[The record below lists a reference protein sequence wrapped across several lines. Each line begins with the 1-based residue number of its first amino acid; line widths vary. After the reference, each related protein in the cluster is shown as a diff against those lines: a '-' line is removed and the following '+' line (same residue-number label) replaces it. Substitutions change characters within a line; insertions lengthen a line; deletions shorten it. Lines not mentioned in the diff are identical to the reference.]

1 MLERIDMRQSTK
13 SSPVNSHN
21 RVRVSREITRAMALW
36 FDEVLVLVKE
46 GWLAI
51 AHSTPLSWPTSGN
64 KTMSLALRRPALV
77 EEVHGVVRAAE

>member
-1 MLERIDMRQSTK
+1 
-13 SSPVNSHN
+13 
-21 RVRVSREITRAMALW
+21 MALW